1 MSENTQPDDVSTSA
15 SEQAPD
21 GGHPESHFDAGAPDV
36 STLADLPA
44 PTGATAADVAAPD
57 TNPSGNADATV
68 EMTAPEPDAIDRLLA
83 EHEERTEGTLPG
95 VLVDDDHQPADV
107 AAELIGTTDGDGENA
122 ETEIVDDPTTIESPV
137 ADDSTTDATAP
148 ADDLTGDVDT
158 GDVETRDVETRDDA
172 DPDSDP
178 DDDEAVTFAD
188 LGLSDDVLEQLT
200 KLGYEHPTPI
210 QAESIPPLLD
220 GFDVLGQAATGTG
233 KTAAFALPMLD
244 RVAGLKKSKLPF
256 GLVLVPTR
264 ELANQV
270 AEAFKEYGATGR
282 VRMAAL
288 FGGTN
293 IGPQFSLLN
302 AGVDIVIGTPGRVLD
317 HLKRGSLDLS
327 NCGMVVLDEADEM
340 LDMGFTD
347 DIESIL
353 ESTPEDRQ
361 TVMFSATMPPRINS
375 IAKRHQRDPH
385 KIKIGKAETQESQK
399 LINQRV
405 YYVKRNDKPYALG
418 RILDIE
424 TPDAAIVFCRTRM
437 DVDQLTAT
445 MGLRGYRAEALHGGM
460 DQTQRDRVMA
470 RLRDGTAEL
479 LVATD
484 VAARGLDVDTLTH
497 VVNYDVPAA
506 AESYVHRIGRVGR
519 AGREGTAITL
529 ADPRDRR
536 QLGNIER
543 LMKTTIEVG
552 TVPSVADLRARQV
565 ELTVNQIRESLTSV
579 DLEDFNKVLHA
590 LAGEDSDRN
599 IALAAIKLVHES
611 RGAVMDEREI
621 PDASVRN
628 DRSEKWKDKRADG
641 KGRHRDDRNWDDNKA
656 KGKKKFDRDDRKGK
670 KRDFDNSDTAFVFI
684 SLGRKSGVRP
694 GDLVGA
700 IANES
705 GLTGRQI
712 GPIRI
717 SEQHS
722 VVGVPKD
729 EVDRVINA
737 MDRATMRGKPV
748 KARPYVD

>member
-1 MSENTQPDDVSTSA
+1 MSTDDTGSWAQPNPTDRTEPDFVDITRLAPATDGSTDTPDIDSVTGEDVIEIADADLVAVDVDDVSTDDVA
-15 SEQAPD
+15 DEDIAEIMAGFEQRSETTRSDDSSDDAATED
-21 GGHPESHFDAGAPDV
+21 ADTEAVAEIADVHTERVEEPETADV
-36 STLADLPA
+36 KVEAAAEPHTPA
-44 PTGATAADVAAPD
+44 PSGFAA
-57 TNPSGNADATV
+57 
-68 EMTAPEPDAIDRLLA
+68 
-83 EHEERTEGTLPG
+83 
-95 VLVDDDHQPADV
+95 
-107 AAELIGTTDGDGENA
+107 
-122 ETEIVDDPTTIESPV
+122 
-137 ADDSTTDATAP
+137 
-148 ADDLTGDVDT
+148 
-158 GDVETRDVETRDDA
+158 
-172 DPDSDP
+172 
-178 DDDEAVTFAD
+178 
-188 LGLSDDVLEQLT
+188 LGLRPELVQT
-200 KLGYEHPTPI
+200 TPI
-210 QAESIPPLLD
+210 QRETIPALLTGQD
-220 GFDVLGQAATGTG
+220 LLGQAATGTG
-233 KTAAFALPMLD
+233 KTAAFALPALNAIEPGFPD
-244 RVAGLKKSKLPF
+244 APSV
-256 GLVLVPTR
+256 LVLTPTR
-264 ELANQV
+264 ELAVQV
-270 AEAFKEYGATGR
+270 SEAIVKYGKKLGAK
-282 VRMAAL
+282 VVPV
-288 FGGTN
+288 FGGQP
-293 IGPQFSLLN
+293 IGRQLGALDRG
-302 AGVDIVIGTPGRVLD
+302 AHVVVATPGRAID
-317 HLKRGSLDLS
+317 HIGRGSLRLDQIKT
-327 NCGMVVLDEADEM
+327 VILDEADEM

-353 ESTPEDRQ
+353 ESTPDDRQ

-399 LINQRV
+399 LIRQRV

-552 TVPSVADLRARQV
+552 KVPSVADLRARQV
-565 ELTVNQIRESLTSV
+565 EVTVNQIRESLASV

-621 PDASVRN
+621 PDASARN
-628 DRSEKWKDKRADG
+628 DRSKNFKDKRADG
-641 KGRHRDDRNWDDNKA
+641 KGRHRDDREWDDKKS
-656 KGKKKFDRDDRKGK
+656 KGKKKFDRDDRTGK

-684 SLGRKSGVRP
+684 SLGRKAGVRP

-729 EVDRVINA
+729 DVERVINA

-748 KARPYVD
+748 KARPYTD